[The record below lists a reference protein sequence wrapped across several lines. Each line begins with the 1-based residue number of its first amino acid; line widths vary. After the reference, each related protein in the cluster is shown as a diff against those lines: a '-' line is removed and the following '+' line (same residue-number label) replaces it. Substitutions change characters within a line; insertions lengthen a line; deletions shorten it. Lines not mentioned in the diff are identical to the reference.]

1 MGYDRGVDDVAAFVL
16 AGGKSTRMGA
26 DKAFLRWHER
36 TLLDHVLELAH
47 ELTPRVQIVGD
58 RKKFASYGEAVI
70 EDIYPGCGPLG
81 GIHAAL
87 STTRSPWNLMLA
99 VDLPLLS
106 RALLSYLVTRA
117 RETDATVTVPY
128 VGGGLEP
135 LCAVYRPEFAE
146 VAKQSLEAGKN
157 KIDLLFARVKT
168 QRIDEERLFE
178 AGFSREMFRNVNT
191 PEDLEDVRRHSVS
204 DA

>member
-1 MGYDRGVDDVAAFVL
+1 
-16 AGGKSTRMGA
+16 MGA
-26 DKAFLRWHER
+26 DKAFLRWHGR
-36 TLLDHVLELAH
+36 TLLDHVLERAH

-157 KIDLLFARVKT
+157 KIDLLFAAVDSISLMSSNLQPPRPSIFIFQPKLRSPAVA
-168 QRIDEERLFE
+168 RHNGRPDGRRYVRLGSI
-178 AGFSREMFRNVNT
+178 ADIPRPPRH
-191 PEDLEDVRRHSVS
+191 VRS
-204 DA
+204 